1 MKPNTI
7 QPKLKQFDLTMII
20 VSLVIGVGIFRTP
33 STVAEHAQ
41 NPTVFYL
48 AWIIGGLVSICGA
61 LTFAEIGA
69 RLPAAGGYYKIFST
83 AYHPVYAF
91 MLNWSQVIINAG
103 SSAGV
108 AIIGA
113 AYITPVLFPQT
124 THASSIANIIA
135 VLIILILFAINY
147 AGIKMGA
154 RTQNFLSLLKIILI
168 LVFCCGIFFS
178 ESIETQTAFLH
189 SSDFNF
195 ITALGF
201 SFISI
206 FFTYGGYQQTVN
218 FGADIENP
226 QKNIPAAIFK
236 GMLIVILLYL
246 FLNFTYVQVLG
257 FETVKNSPL
266 LASALAGAIFGAA
279 GSKIASIVLFI
290 SVLGF
295 LNTSV
300 MSNPRVYYAMADDK
314 ILPTIFKKVNSK
326 TQTQEFGLTF
336 FVAVMLVSIF
346 VLGSFEKIVNYV
358 IFIDSLSLASAAF
371 AVFILRK
378 KSLETYAGFQLVHIW
393 KYLVPVVFVVT
404 LLFVT
409 YNTVLSDK
417 ISALYGF
424 IILIAGAPLYFAIKY
439 LLNKE
444 TKNEAFDTIE

>member
-124 THASSIANIIA
+124 THASSISNIIA

-168 LVFCCGIFFS
+168 LVFCCGIFF
-178 ESIETQTAFLH
+178 
-189 SSDFNF
+189 
-195 ITALGF
+195 
-201 SFISI
+201 
-206 FFTYGGYQQTVN
+206 
-218 FGADIENP
+218 
-226 QKNIPAAIFK
+226 
-236 GMLIVILLYL
+236 
-246 FLNFTYVQVLG
+246 
-257 FETVKNSPL
+257 
-266 LASALAGAIFGAA
+266 
-279 GSKIASIVLFI
+279 
-290 SVLGF
+290 
-295 LNTSV
+295 
-300 MSNPRVYYAMADDK
+300 
-314 ILPTIFKKVNSK
+314 
-326 TQTQEFGLTF
+326 
-336 FVAVMLVSIF
+336 
-346 VLGSFEKIVNYV
+346 
-358 IFIDSLSLASAAF
+358 
-371 AVFILRK
+371 
-378 KSLETYAGFQLVHIW
+378 
-393 KYLVPVVFVVT
+393 
-404 LLFVT
+404 
-409 YNTVLSDK
+409 
-417 ISALYGF
+417 
-424 IILIAGAPLYFAIKY
+424 
-439 LLNKE
+439 
-444 TKNEAFDTIE
+444 